1 MPVYL
6 IHGFRWPRAGVPS
19 VRVYIVLEDLEDAAA
34 EYIQEPTTTQVLL
47 ESFTRNHPGLM
58 SHLPNLLFIEQYD
71 PEDISDAAV
80 SQPYAYVASRAVTL
94 PDNARPKDG
103 LSKPIDESK
112 AEGLRPSA
120 KELEALKKLRDHIA
134 PEQEI
139 GYWII
144 YNGDP
149 EREYPQV
156 DAQSPELESRI
167 VADEPKMAGLG
178 ARKLKAS
185 KSSEAMR
192 RLFGRKKP

>member
-1 MPVYL
+1 MDSASL
-6 IHGFRWPRAGVPS
+6 SMRA
-19 VRVYIVLEDLEDAAA
+19 
-34 EYIQEPTTTQVLL
+34 
-47 ESFTRNHPGLM
+47 
-58 SHLPNLLFIEQYD
+58 
-71 PEDISDAAV
+71 
-80 SQPYAYVASRAVTL
+80 
-94 PDNARPKDG
+94 
-103 LSKPIDESK
+103 K